1 MSAAEKCPNCG
12 SELFGVIR
20 DMTSRRRCRCGT
32 EWPYQTAAER
42 AAAAEPQPA
51 PKVAPLPDAPTDPQA
66 LLRGQ
71 QVLERLY
78 GEIDAIEK
86 SFTRSRELSL
96 AITNLEQGL
105 LWFRQAVYLQ
115 GYGGYEAP
123 THAGKNH
130 L

>member
-1 MSAAEKCPNCG
+1 VSAAEKCPNCG
-12 SELFGVIR
+12 SELFVVIK
-20 DMTSRRRCRCGT
+20 DGTSRRRCRCGT
-32 EWPYQTAAER
+32 EWPCQTAAAQVE
-42 AAAAEPQPA
+42 AKPEEP
-51 PKVAPLPDAPTDPQA
+51 PKVAPLPEAPTDPQA

-86 SFTRSRELSL
+86 SFIESRELSL

-115 GYGGYEAP
+115 GYGGYDAP
-123 THAGKNH
+123 THSGKNH